1 MQDVSFARYVG
12 AAPGSTTISFQG
24 FGQADPASRP
34 VAPPPVPYLNLP
46 SPTQSVWEP
55 DPNTDNVRF
64 ALPPNQWV
72 TGPVEMKISVPAAT
86 KAMGP
91 VPNDG
96 QLARTRPGYLPLHR
110 GWIATSNNEPIFTLQ
125 GSQRG
130 LGLSTSEKWAI
141 AASILSATAL
151 AVSTTI
157 AVLRYRNGR

>member
-24 FGQADPASRP
+24 FGQAEPASRP
-34 VAPPPVPYLNLP
+34 APAPAFPYLNPP
-46 SPTQSVWEP
+46 SPTQAVYEP
-55 DPNTDNVRF
+55 DPNTDNVRI

-72 TGPVEMKISVPAAT
+72 TGPVEMKVSVPAAT
-86 KAMGP
+86 RAMGP

-96 QLARTRPGYLPLHR
+96 DLAQTRPGYLPLHR
-110 GWIATSNNEPIFTLQ
+110 GWISPSHGEPIFTLQ
-125 GSQRG
+125 GGRG
-130 LGLSTSEKWAI
+130 LGLSTTEKWAI

-157 AVLRYRNGR
+157 AVLRYRRGQ